1 MQQEQPQLEMV
12 ATEHNEPFSPSIMT
26 LVQTYELGQP
36 QQEYLASFPLDPHG
50 RAINLT
56 IAVWLCAFLL
66 AFLPVRYP
74 WIIIWIA
81 AALLLTLLIWAIAFL
96 LQYRCKKTHYQR
108 VYVCTSG
115 LLCQRLNTIETIYWH
130 HIETLK
136 YDAVGNC
143 QVHCNSGAVF
153 FFSAPLQQL
162 GELSGHIEQAMIPHH
177 LSRLLT
183 SYHDGLP
190 IVFGPLRLNQ
200 QGIGLTQKN
209 VILFAWD
216 KVQGIERRFD
226 NLTLKLYNDRVLG
239 LPLTVHEIPSIN
251 LAQALIRA
259 VLEEYEQITQK
270 LSDTGEAEVQK
281 SQETRSGESPDP
293 TSGETSRSGA
303 SPDPTPSGS
312 PDPTSG
318 GILTT
323 IMGDPIGTATSDRLS
338 VIVYERG
345 FLYLNKVDQKLDIVR
360 WDQISQVIRRSTR
373 KKIGLVE
380 YSIQVTCNDETF
392 IFPHTQPPIAGIGL
406 YVEQKA
412 AEWALPALLK
422 QYDASETTAF
432 GKLTIN
438 QAGITYNKRTLPWSE
453 IYQVRILQP
462 NSTHISIKQR
472 GYNQQWQFITIN
484 TIPDVYL
491 LKLLV
496 DYILSTH
503 PAVQR

>member
-1 MQQEQPQLEMV
+1 VP
-12 ATEHNEPFSPSIMT
+12 
-26 LVQTYELGQP
+26 
-36 QQEYLASFPLDPHG
+36 YL
-50 RAINLT
+50 
-56 IAVWLCAFLL
+56 
-66 AFLPVRYP
+66 
-74 WIIIWIA
+74 WIIIWSV
-81 AALLLTLLIWAIAFL
+81 AALALTLLIWATAFL
-96 LQYRCKKTHYQR
+96 LQYHRKRTHYQR

-115 LLCQRLNTIETIYWH
+115 LLCQRLNTIETLYWH
-130 HIETLK
+130 HIETLR
-136 YDAVGNC
+136 YDAVGSC
-143 QVHCNSGAVF
+143 QVHRNDGAVF

-162 GELSGHIEQAMIPHH
+162 GQLSTRIEQAMLPHH
-177 LSRLLT
+177 LSQLLT
-183 SYHDGLP
+183 SYRDGLP

-216 KVQGIERRFD
+216 KIQGIERRFD
-226 NLTLKLYNDRVLG
+226 SLTLKLYNDRVLG
-239 LPLTVHEIPSIN
+239 LPLTAHEIPSIS

-259 VLEEYEQITQK
+259 ILEEYAQITQQ
-270 LSDTGEAEVQK
+270 LSGTREPEAQK
-281 SQETRSGESPDP
+281 SQETRAGESSTP
-293 TSGETSRSGA
+293 TSGGTLRAGA
-303 SPDPTPSGS
+303 VGAGLAPAL
-312 PDPTSG
+312 DPTSG

-345 FLYLNKVDQKLDIVR
+345 FLYLNKVDKKLDIVR
-360 WDQISQVIRRSTR
+360 WDQISQVIRRSR
-373 KKIGLVE
+373 KKLGLVE
-380 YSIQVTCNDETF
+380 YSIEITCNEETF
-392 IFPHTQPPIAGIGL
+392 VFPHTQPLIAGIGL

-453 IYQVRILQP
+453 VYQVHILQP
-462 NSTHISIKQR
+462 NSTRISIKQR

-491 LKLLV
+491 LKLLI